1 MKKHTLI
8 MVGMLALFAVSCKK
22 DRTCECTYS
31 GDTTSRS
38 SKTTFK
44 KISKANA
51 KDLCLSGK
59 YTENGPNGS
68 YNSTADC
75 KLK

>member
-1 MKKHTLI
+1 MKKHSLI
-8 MVGMLALFAVSCKK
+8 LAGMLALFVTSCKK

-38 SKTTFK
+38 SKTTYK

-51 KDLCLSGK
+51 RDLCLSGK
-59 YTENGPNGS
+59 YTDSGVNGS
-68 YNSTADC
+68 QSSSADC